1 MKILS
6 KIALFIP
13 HARFNRR
20 RKRYLRTFVLK
31 SECKGNANPN
41 KHQNFFKENSKLN
54 QLFRFVQQNREKLR
68 GTSTLNLY
76 PNRTKE
82 TILSSL
88 PTLLYIK
95 GSSWYIKESS
105 HHQSTNLS
113 SNSLPIAIITKRN
126 PTKVMLFTL
135 QSHPLYDII
144 SIILPSKL
152 PLF

>member
-6 KIALFIP
+6 KIALFIL

-31 SECKGNANPN
+31 SECKGNANLN
-41 KHQNFFKENSKLN
+41 KHQKFFKENSKIN
-54 QLFRFVQQNREKLR
+54 YIFRFIQQNREKLR
-68 GTSTLNLY
+68 GTSTLNLS

-95 GSSWYIKESS
+95 GASWYIKESS
-105 HHQSTNLS
+105 HHQSTNPS
-113 SNSLPIAIITKRN
+113 SNRPPIAIITKRC
-126 PTKVMLFTL
+126 PTKVMLFAL
-135 QSHPLYDII
+135 QSRPLYDII
-144 SIILPSKL
+144 STILLSKL

>member
-6 KIALFIP
+6 KIALFIL

-31 SECKGNANPN
+31 SECKGNANLN
-41 KHQNFFKENSKLN
+41 KHQNFFKENSKIN
-54 QLFRFVQQNREKLR
+54 YIFRITQQNREKLR

-76 PNRTKE
+76 LNRAKE

-95 GSSWYIKESS
+95 GASWYIKESS
-105 HHQSTNLS
+105 HHQSTNPS
-113 SNSLPIAIITKRN
+113 SNRPPIAIITKRS
-126 PTKVMLFTL
+126 PTKVMRFAL
-135 QSHPLYDII
+135 QSRPLYDII
-144 SIILPSKL
+144 STILLSKL

>member
-31 SECKGNANPN
+31 SECKGNANIN
-41 KHQNFFKENSKLN
+41 KHQNFFKENSKIKHI
-54 QLFRFVQQNREKLR
+54 FRFIQQNRGELR

-76 PNRTKE
+76 PNRAKE

-88 PTLLYIK
+88 LTSLYIK

-105 HHQSTNLS
+105 HHQSINPS
-113 SNSLPIAIITKRN
+113 SNRPIIAIITKRC

-135 QSHPLYDII
+135 QSRPLYDII
-144 SIILPSKL
+144 STILLCKL

>member
-6 KIALFIP
+6 KIALFIL

-31 SECKGNANPN
+31 SECKGNANLN
-41 KHQNFFKENSKLN
+41 KHQNFFKENSKIK
-54 QLFRFVQQNREKLR
+54 QLFRIVQQNREKLR
-68 GTSTLNLY
+68 GTSTLNLS

-82 TILSSL
+82 TILNSL
-88 PTLLYIK
+88 PTLL
-95 GSSWYIKESS
+95 YIKESS
-105 HHQSTNLS
+105 HHQSTNPS
-113 SNSLPIAIITKRN
+113 SNRPLIAIITRRC

-135 QSHPLYDII
+135 QSRPLYDII
-144 SIILPSKL
+144 STILLSKL